1 MTNDKIELIDTDY
14 CSKYC
19 LLPLENGEKLEVASS
34 KIVIMDRINHK
45 KQSQKKVQIKENLSL
60 KQNGIL
66 NQLLL

>member
-34 KIVIMDRINHK
+34 KIVMMD
-45 KQSQKKVQIKENLSL
+45 L
-60 KQNGIL
+60 KPKNKS
-66 NQLLL
+66 